1 MHNLN
6 NRGIVILGGTGLVGS
21 ACKDYFARKGIEVV
35 APDKENFH
43 VFENKVNVSSQI
55 ISKMEIYPILDA
67 IHLVAEPNK
76 HETQDEITYIKQL
89 SLILQKR
96 DKNLSFTY
104 LSSGAVY
111 GDHQEMIRDSSKINP
126 ISRHG
131 RMKLG
136 LERDVQE
143 QFMKHKIYRLFFPY
157 GERIKSERLMPS
169 LIEKIKIGQ
178 PIRCNLDGGPLISI
192 IDVKDLSEVLF
203 DEIRSEWVGIKN
215 IAGGER
221 IRIADIATMIGA
233 VLGQDPL
240 FEVNENTTSNCYAEE
255 YDFRHWRK
263 LENQIQKIVQNH
275 I

>member
-1 MHNLN
+1 
-6 NRGIVILGGTGLVGS
+6 VGS

>member
-6 NRGIVILGGTGLVGS
+6 NRGIVILGGTGLVGR
-21 ACKDYFARKGIEVV
+21 ACKDYFARKGVEVF

-43 VFENKVNVSSQI
+43 VFENKINVSSQI

-76 HETQDEITYIKQL
+76 HETRDETTYIEQL

-111 GDHQEMIRDSSKINP
+111 GDHQEMIRQSSKINP
-126 ISRHG
+126 ISSHG
-131 RMKLG
+131 HMKIS

-143 QFMKHKIYRLFFPY
+143 HFMQHKIYRLFFPY
-157 GERIKSERLMPS
+157 GDRIKSERLLPS

-203 DEIRSEWVGIKN
+203 DEIRSEWLGIKN

-221 IRIADIATMIGA
+221 IRIADIAKMIGG
-233 VLGQDPL
+233 VLGQEPL
-240 FEVNENTTSNCYAEE
+240 FEVNEIATSNCYAEE
-255 YDFRHWRK
+255 YDLRHWRK

>member
-1 MHNLN
+1 VHKLN
-6 NRGIVILGGTGLVGS
+6 NRGIVILGGTGLVGN
-21 ACKDYFARKGIEVV
+21 ACKDYFVRKGIEVV

-43 VFENKVNVSSQI
+43 VFENKINISSEI
-55 ISKMEIYPILDA
+55 VSKMEIYPILDA
-67 IHLVAEPNK
+67 IHLVADPNK
-76 HETQDEITYIKQL
+76 HETRNEITYIEQL

-96 DKNLSFTY
+96 DKNIPFTY

-111 GDHQEMIRDSSKINP
+111 GDNQEMIRHSSKTNP
-126 ISRHG
+126 ISSHG
-131 RMKLG
+131 HMKLG

-143 QFMKHKIYRLFFPY
+143 HFIQHKIYRLFFPY
-157 GERIKSERLMPS
+157 GDRIKSERLIPS

-178 PIRCNLDGGPLISI
+178 PIRCNVDGGPLISI
-192 IDVKDLSEVLF
+192 IDVRDLSEVLF
-203 DEIRSEWVGIKN
+203 DEIRSEWAGIKN

-221 IRIADIATMIGA
+221 IRIVDIANMIGS

-240 FEVNENTTSNCYAEE
+240 FEVNENATSNCYAEE
-255 YDFRHWRK
+255 YDRRQWRE